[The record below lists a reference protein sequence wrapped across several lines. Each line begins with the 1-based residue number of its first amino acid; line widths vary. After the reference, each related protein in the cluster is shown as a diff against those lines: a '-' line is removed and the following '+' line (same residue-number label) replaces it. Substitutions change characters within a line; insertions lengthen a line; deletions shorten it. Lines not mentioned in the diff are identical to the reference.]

1 MAADG
6 HEVVRVDLGDGLY
19 VRVPSGETVD
29 QDPAPAEWQVPRIAV
44 ALGLGLGLLVLARL
58 GASPH
63 GILAAGMICVLVVLA
78 GVDIRA
84 RVLPNRIILPAFTAV
99 LAWQVG
105 FFPERSG
112 EWLLGALGAAAMI
125 LLPCLLRPGAMGM
138 GDVKLAALLGAALGW
153 EVLPALMVGFLAIL
167 PVALFTLVRKGAEG
181 RAATL
186 PLGPFL
192 AFGGALS
199 LLG

>member
-19 VRVPSGETVD
+19 VRVPEDAGAAAR
-29 QDPAPAEWQVPRIAV
+29 APEWRVPRVAL

-63 GILAAGMICVLVVLA
+63 GILAAGMVSVLVVLA
-78 GVDIRA
+78 GIDIRA
-84 RVLPNRIILPAFTAV
+84 RILPNLIILPALAMV
-99 LAWQVG
+99 LLWQVA
-105 FFPERSG
+105 FFPERSS
-112 EWLLGALGAAAMI
+112 EWLLGAVGGAAVI

-153 EVLPALMVGFLAIL
+153 DVLPALLVGFLAIV
-167 PVALFTLVRKGAEG
+167 PVAVFTLARRGAEG

-192 AFGGALS
+192 AFGGALA